1 MNIYDCFMYFDEDL
15 LLDIRLNILDKYV
28 KKFIISEA
36 TYSHNGKEKK
46 LKFNPNNFKK
56 FKDKITYI
64 VVDDPPPNL
73 LKIKKDDSNNVKS
86 EKLILNGLARD
97 IFQRESLAKGL
108 DHLSTEDLII
118 ISDLDEIPNL
128 EGLDFSQI
136 KNKLILF
143 KQKIYFYKLNLNY
156 EKFDWFGSKACK
168 KKNFISPQW
177 LRNVKST
184 KYPKWRI
191 DTYLSKKK
199 YSDILHVENG
209 GWHFTCLK
217 TPEDLEKK
225 LLNFAHHFEYEESGL
240 KIKDIKRMIQEN
252 KAIYDYGADMKENK
266 WSGEIKLK
274 KTDIVELPEYI
285 KINEKKYK
293 DWLS

>member
-1 MNIYDCFMYFDEDL
+1 M
-15 LLDIRLNILDKYV
+15 
-28 KKFIISEA
+28 
-36 TYSHNGKEKK
+36 
-46 LKFNPNNFKK
+46 
-56 FKDKITYI
+56 
-64 VVDDPPPNL
+64 
-73 LKIKKDDSNNVKS
+73 
-86 EKLILNGLARD
+86 ARD

-156 EKFDWFGSKACK
+156 EKFDWFGSKSCK
-168 KKNFISPQW
+168 KKNFISHQW
-177 LRNVKST
+177 LRNFKST

-240 KIKDIKRMIQEN
+240 KIKDINRIIQEN
-252 KAIYDYGADMKENK
+252 KDIYDNGADMKENK